1 MMFYILYSIL
11 IPTIIISII
20 ALRDSEIMDK
30 LKFNPSHISN
40 SKEWYR
46 FFSYGII
53 HANYLHLFINM
64 YVLWSF
70 GKTVIYDFNYFFG
83 NLANLLF
90 LALYVPALGISV
102 IPSFIKHKDNLF
114 YNAVGASGA
123 VSAVVYVS
131 IILNPNAGLGFIL
144 IPIYLPAWLFG
155 GLYLVYTFIMSK
167 KEETRI
173 GHSSHLWGALYGLLF
188 LLIAEPNSYIY
199 FFQQI
204 FN

>member
-1 MMFYILYSIL
+1 MILSILYSIL
-11 IPTIIISII
+11 IPTVIISII
-20 ALRDSEIMDK
+20 ALRNAEIFDK
-30 LKFNPSHISN
+30 LKFNPSHIEN

-53 HANYLHLFINM
+53 HADYLHLFINM

-70 GKTVIYDFNYFFG
+70 GKIVIYDFNYFFG

-90 LALYVPALGISV
+90 LALYVPALCISV
-102 IPSFIKHKDNLF
+102 IPSFIRHKKNIF

-123 VSAVVYVS
+123 VSAVVYAS

-144 IPIYLPAWLFG
+144 IPISLPAWLFG
-155 GLYLVYTFIMSK
+155 TLYLIYTYFMSK
-167 KEETRI
+167 KADTKI

-188 LLIAEPNSYIY
+188 MLIAEPKSYLY

-204 FN
+204 F